1 MWFPLELI
9 NNSTPRSLLLLE
21 QSFTLYNE
29 SKSEC
34 DPPETKRQLYKS
46 VQSQSIQSQSNL
58 LKNRFT
64 QEKAL

>member
-46 VQSQSIQSQSNL
+46 VQSQGNL
-58 LKNRFT
+58 LKNRFI

>member
-29 SKSEC
+29 SKYEC

-46 VQSQSIQSQSNL
+46 VQSQGNL
-58 LKNRFT
+58 LKNRFI